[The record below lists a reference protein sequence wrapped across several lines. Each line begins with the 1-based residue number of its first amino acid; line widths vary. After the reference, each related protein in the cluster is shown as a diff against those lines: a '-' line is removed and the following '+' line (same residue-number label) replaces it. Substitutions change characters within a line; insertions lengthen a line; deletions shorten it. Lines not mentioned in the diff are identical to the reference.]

1 MAGQIGNIYLSDK
14 FVRRRKLDITIMQN
28 LRRQK
33 EVPAD
38 EEFIEQY
45 VAAHASTD
53 ALIARTIY

>member
-1 MAGQIGNIYLSDK
+1 
-14 FVRRRKLDITIMQN
+14 MQN